1 MECRFRSYLIV
12 TRSLPLTFGSSYREP
27 WGQNSSSSTAFHPQI
42 DGQSE
47 RTIQTLED
55 MLRACMLEWK
65 GDWDSH
71 LALAEFAYNNSH
83 HASIGTGTIRSP
95 VWTTLPITN
104 PLG

>member
-1 MECRFRSYLIV
+1 M
-12 TRSLPLTFGSSYREP
+12 GNQNEP
-27 WGQNSSSSTAFHPQI
+27 
-42 DGQSE
+42 
-47 RTIQTLED
+47 IQTLED

-83 HASIGTGTIRSP
+83 HASIGMAPYEALYGRPLS
-95 VWTTLPITN
+95 ITN